1 MKILLIVIFSLV
13 LFRIYFVYLE
23 QRALY
28 YPAKE
33 IIDTPSRLGVSYEEV
48 SFRTSDGE
56 TLNGWYVPG
65 KNAKVTILYCRGN
78 AGNISHRVHRIAF
91 FHEMGVNFFIFD
103 YRGYGKSSG
112 KPSEKGL
119 YEDAAAAHNYLVS
132 RKDIGK
138 TKIVVYGK
146 SLGGAVAA
154 EVCLRRNV
162 SALILE
168 SSLASVIL
176 QAQQLYPF
184 LPMNF
189 LITQKYDTIAKVKN
203 VNIPKLISHG
213 KSDKVISFKHGE
225 ALFEAAADP
234 KQFLP
239 FEGGHNDDIYVTSSA
254 YKKELQKFLF
264 SE

>member
-1 MKILLIVIFSLV
+1 
-13 LFRIYFVYLE
+13 
-23 QRALY
+23 
-28 YPAKE
+28 
-33 IIDTPSRLGVSYEEV
+33 
-48 SFRTSDGE
+48 
-56 TLNGWYVPG
+56 
-65 KNAKVTILYCRGN
+65 
-78 AGNISHRVHRIAF
+78 
-91 FHEMGVNFFIFD
+91 MGVNFFIFD

-119 YEDAAAAHNYLVS
+119 YVDAAAAYDYLVS